1 MNSPVVVE
9 SLSFNTSHPDE
20 KLRIGR
26 ALGKVVRVAGKVL
39 PIASTFVP
47 ALVPINNA
55 VQAGKQIAG
64 ALRR

>member
-1 MNSPVVVE
+1 MSSSVAVE
-9 SLSFNTSHPDE
+9 SLSFSTSHPDE

>member
-1 MNSPVVVE
+1 MSSSVAVE
-9 SLSFNTSHPDE
+9 SLSFSTSHPDE
-20 KLRIGR
+20 KLRIGK

-39 PIASTFVP
+39 PIASTVVP

-55 VQAGKQIAG
+55 VQAGKQIVG

>member
-1 MNSPVVVE
+1 MSSSVAVE
-9 SLSFNTSHPDE
+9 SLSFSTSHPDE
-20 KLRIGR
+20 KLRIGK